1 MVKPLFWAPWLFVA
15 AAPVWPFGPGSKWSN
30 CSCFFCSRF
39 KSFLDF
45 ACLLPRGSWDRY
57 AKIRPHQI
65 EAPYVLRGAMLHRFR
80 YPDVPHRNMLV
91 APMCIFLLLRNRL
104 STGQNNVTART
115 LVAKSVLIPLVA
127 SSEQWVI
134 GLQNP
139 ETMVKQLPYRKL

>member
-1 MVKPLFWAPWLFVA
+1 
-15 AAPVWPFGPGSKWSN
+15 
-30 CSCFFCSRF
+30 
-39 KSFLDF
+39 
-45 ACLLPRGSWDRY
+45 
-57 AKIRPHQI
+57 
-65 EAPYVLRGAMLHRFR
+65 
-80 YPDVPHRNMLV
+80 MLV